1 MRVVGVDRRSGI
13 DRRDVERARS
23 NLEAGDLG
31 DALPYF
37 DLLTY
42 DSGETAVNS
51 YARDSTLYVIH
62 SGRFEV
68 LVPSDDGFQSA
79 GYLRQGDIF
88 GELSFFDREA
98 RSADIRAVE
107 KSEALV
113 LTPESFERMQREQP
127 QLAIELL
134 MKIGAVASRRFRAHN
149 RKLAAVGMIAPHM
162 AW

>member
-1 MRVVGVDRRSGI
+1 MVGVDRRTGI
-13 DRRDVERARS
+13 DRRDLDQAPS

-31 DALPYF
+31 KALPYF
-37 DLLTY
+37 DLRSY
-42 DSGETAVNS
+42 DSGDSAVNAS
-51 YARDSTLYVIH
+51 ARDTTLFVIH

-88 GELSFFDREA
+88 GELSFFDHEA

-107 KSEALV
+107 KSESLV
-113 LTPESFERMQREQP
+113 LTPESFARMQSEQP

-134 MKIGAVASRRFRAHN
+134 LKIGAVASRRFRAHN